1 MKKLGG
7 REKGH
12 DDGGVGRVRVYVCVC
27 VCLAGGPFLITL
39 FVYFVPLGLCAILT
53 FRTFFNGRESL
64 IL

>member
-27 VCLAGGPFLITL
+27 VCLSQAVL
-39 FVYFVPLGLCAILT
+39 F
-53 FRTFFNGRESL
+53 
-64 IL
+64 